1 MTLSSISRSTIYV
14 LHSLFIIYL
23 YQREIITIQN
33 QDAIHME
40 RWDPIDIIAQ
50 SFPIHN
56 LQSYVLTIIGTTYIT
71 STIVNCMNIARIIGN
86 NEKKRLSMIFLRQ
99 LFQNH
104 IWNYITMIFIL
115 FILILCI
122 MIISGT
128 SSTMNVNHTILSCLY
143 VTFLAFGYFPPFQS
157 KNIGTS
163 LSCFISQVLEYIII
177 GCNTSCSSVN
187 SQKEEGFILDN
198 NNNNNNDN
206 DEKNLNEAMIDD
218 NHIFTRWIMYATIIT
233 TIPFQILNILDHGIQ
248 IQRWPIP
255 MILGATIG
263 HCIGCCFCLLSSV
276 WTYSLSFWRS
286 GKEVKIA

>member
-1 MTLSSISRSTIYV
+1 
-14 LHSLFIIYL
+14 
-23 YQREIITIQN
+23 
-33 QDAIHME
+33 ME

-56 LQSYVLTIIGTTYIT
+56 LQSYVLTIIGTTYLT

-86 NEKKRLSMIFLRQ
+86 NEKKRSSIIFLRR

-122 MIISGT
+122 MIISGA
-128 SSTMNVNHTILSCLY
+128 SPTMNVNHTILSCLY